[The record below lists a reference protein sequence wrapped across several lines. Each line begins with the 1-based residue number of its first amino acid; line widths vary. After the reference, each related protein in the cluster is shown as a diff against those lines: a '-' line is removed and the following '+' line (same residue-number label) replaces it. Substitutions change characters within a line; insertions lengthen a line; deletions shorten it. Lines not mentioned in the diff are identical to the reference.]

1 MEKTIN
7 SLINRLIETIKKQY
21 NQWKW
26 IRTRHFTSTDNFNDS
41 EKIDQIQKYYYW
53 FTEDSHD
60 RLSDAFK
67 RINNPETKIQKLLQ
81 SNNILLDLYSNCFC
95 CMNEP
100 PNTLY
105 WSGIEELFIIYCNEI
120 LEERKE

>member
-1 MEKTIN
+1 MEK
-7 SLINRLIETIKKQY
+7 LIKELIEKVKQQY
-21 NQWKW
+21 KDWESF
-26 IRTRHFTSTDNFNDS
+26 RTTRCSAKENFDNA
-41 EKIDQIQKYYYW
+41 EKIDQMQKYYYW
-53 FTEDSHD
+53 FTADSYD
-60 RLSDAFK
+60 RLCDVFK

-81 SNNILLDLYSNCFC
+81 LSNILLVLYSNCFC

-105 WSGIEELFIIYCNEI
+105 WEGIEELFIIYCNEV